1 MQYWAQPS
9 RSATLCYSEALT
21 QMLDISHESESIISF
36 SQVKK
41 KKGKSKNILSQKR
54 NVFDICLNTFCK
66 INVETNYL
74 IGSV

>member
-41 KKGKSKNILSQKR
+41 KKKEKA
-54 NVFDICLNTFCK
+54 K
-66 INVETNYL
+66 IF
-74 IGSV
+74 